1 MKPMAARPLISPLL
15 DHRREKGFRLH
26 SLAILLGALLGGKT
40 LAQDVIRETEHLA
53 SDRPEAWAMNY
64 FTSVTLLAGLGV
76 PRSRA
81 VGSIELGLELDSIP
95 QLSTA
100 ERRVGFNGT
109 KEEDLNQAPIFGR
122 PRVTLGLPGRF
133 ASLLSYLPPVEIFGL
148 KPNLFAFALERPLYE
163 SDPWT
168 LGMRMYGQIG
178 DVEGA
183 FTCPKEVARLP
194 PGSPKNPNGCERE
207 SADKVTQH
215 YAGLEFS
222 GAYRIQHLGGVSPYF
237 AVAGNFLDMRL
248 HVDNITFGVRDQ
260 RQLAAE
266 TWTFSL
272 SAGVAYPLTKRCTLS
287 IGLFYSPLWV
297 TRPPATSSENDG
309 LLNARAL
316 LTYQWFE

>member
-1 MKPMAARPLISPLL
+1 MKRMAVMPRISLQPDPRPE
-15 DHRREKGFRLH
+15 RGFRPQG
-26 SLAILLGALLGGKT
+26 LAFLLVALLSGET
-40 LAQDVIRETEHLA
+40 SAQDVIRETEHLA

-64 FTSVTLLAGLGV
+64 FTSITLLSGLSV

-95 QLSTA
+95 QLSAA

-109 KEEDLNQAPIFGR
+109 KEEDLNQAPIFAR

-133 ASLLSYLPPVEIFGL
+133 ALLLSYLPPAEIFGL

-168 LGMRMYGQIG
+168 FGMRMYGQIG

-194 PGSPKNPNGCERE
+194 PGSPRNPNGCEKE

-222 GAYRIQHLGGVSPYF
+222 VAYRLQHLRGLSPYL
-237 AVAGNFLDMRL
+237 AVAGNFLDTRL
-248 HVDNITFGVRDQ
+248 RVDNVTFGVRDQ

-272 SAGVAYPLTKRCTLS
+272 SAGMAYPLTKQCTLS
-287 IGLFYSPLWV
+287 VGLFYSPLWV

>member
-1 MKPMAARPLISPLL
+1 MKRMAASAHLLRGTRPAGASFAVQL
-15 DHRREKGFRLH
+15 FV
-26 SLAILLGALLGGKT
+26 ALLGDKT
-40 LAQDVIRETEHLA
+40 LAQEVIRETEHLA

-64 FTSVTLLAGLGV
+64 FTSVTLLAGLSV
-76 PRSRA
+76 PRSRT

-95 QLSTA
+95 QLSAA

-133 ASLLSYLPPVEIFGL
+133 ALLLSYLPPVEIFGL

-168 LGMRMYGQIG
+168 FGIRMYGQIG

-183 FTCPKEVARLP
+183 FTCPEEVARLP
-194 PGSPKNPNGCERE
+194 PGSPKNPNGCEEE
-207 SADKVTQH
+207 SADRVTQH

-222 GAYRIQHLGGVSPYF
+222 GAYRIEHLGGLSPYF
-237 AVAGNFLDMRL
+237 AVAGNFLDTRL
-248 HVDNITFGVRDQ
+248 RVDNVTFGVRDQ
-260 RQLAAE
+260 RQLVAE

-272 SAGVAYPLTKRCTLS
+272 SAGVAYPLTKQCTLS
-287 IGLFYSPLWV
+287 VGLFYSPLWV
-297 TRPPATSSENDG
+297 TRPSATSSENDG